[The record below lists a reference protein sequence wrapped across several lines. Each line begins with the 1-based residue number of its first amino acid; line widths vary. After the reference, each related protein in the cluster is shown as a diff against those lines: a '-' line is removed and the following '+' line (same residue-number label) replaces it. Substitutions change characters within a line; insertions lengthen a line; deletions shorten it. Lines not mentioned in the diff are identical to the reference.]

1 MLWMK
6 NVEVPTMDQLTRLNE
21 LKLDTQLLAVC
32 NGSIDKRVL
41 QCTMA
46 SYREHT
52 ERDLD
57 KSVWTADFRQSCRKT
72 EHLDGDNQKHKKIQK
87 WKINNVSIFK

>member
-41 QCTMA
+41 SVQWH
-46 SYREHT
+46 HT
-52 ERDLD
+52 EN
-57 KSVWTADFRQSCRKT
+57 T
-72 EHLDGDNQKHKKIQK
+72 QKET
-87 WKINNVSIFK
+87 